1 MLDKEKV
8 YYFASPY
15 SHIKAS
21 IVNARYKEQQRL
33 VAHLIKEFGLN
44 IINPIEMCHNMQKR
58 YDLPSGYDFWMIRDR
73 KLISIS
79 NAVIVALMPGWK
91 ESKGVTDEIAYAMSL
106 GRAIYYL
113 DPNDL
118 TISDAVPLFSSLSK
132 LKGV

>member
-33 VAHLIKEFGLN
+33 VAHLIKEFGSL
-44 IINPIEMCHNMQKR
+44 IINPIEMCHNIAKN
-58 YDLPSGYDFWMIRDR
+58 YDLPSGYDFWMTRDR

-79 NAVIVALMPGWK
+79 NAVIVALMPGW
-91 ESKGVTDEIAYAMSL
+91 EISKGVNDEIQYALSL
-106 GRAIYYL
+106 GRPVYYL
-113 DPNDL
+113 DPVTL
-118 TISDAVPLFSSLSK
+118 YITDAVPPFSSLSK